1 MIKPI
6 KPYFLKE
13 ASFLSGSLEKV
24 IINMTKIISKRIG
37 SSLIGNPKTVFTVK
51 KPSGYYSG
59 VKYYV
64 GKGGTAIRFNWII
77 GQNAT
82 LHSIDVFRKYKT
94 QPVTTLYI
102 EDLNINQ
109 VINAISQHLTTG
121 AVNIDLSESVI
132 NELNFKGLMAKFQK
146 AEKEIP
152 QVETATEEVVKKVKI
167 KALTGTQIFDQI
179 ARYTEAIVKSTTPK
193 NVLIVAGD
201 PGTGKSVVVTE
212 ILNKFAGQPQKPPLR
227 GLPPVGS
234 AQMKKYLKAGEEE
247 KSIQAELRKFS
258 DYIPPAEQAWVRGS
272 QDLSGDELFVEMY
285 QSNGKVLLYDDADNV
300 FLIKENKLLM
310 KQAVDTKPVRPIKL
324 ASKLP
329 YVNLGAK
336 VGIIPKE
343 FNYSG
348 RMVIITNKSPGQ
360 IDDAILS
367 RALLVDVDLTPTQ
380 FMSRLQSLLDVIQ
393 RNEAPQISI
402 ADFKYV
408 YDWLYDMFINKK
420 VMSKFDIRTYVHLV
434 FEYNILSSDI
444 GLWETIAATAI
455 KQAYPGAKFV
465 ISEE

>member
-1 MIKPI
+1 
-6 KPYFLKE
+6 
-13 ASFLSGSLEKV
+13 
-24 IINMTKIISKRIG
+24 
-37 SSLIGNPKTVFTVK
+37 
-51 KPSGYYSG
+51 
-59 VKYYV
+59 
-64 GKGGTAIRFNWII
+64 
-77 GQNAT
+77 
-82 LHSIDVFRKYKT
+82 
-94 QPVTTLYI
+94 
-102 EDLNINQ
+102 
-109 VINAISQHLTTG
+109 
-121 AVNIDLSESVI
+121 
-132 NELNFKGLMAKFQK
+132 
-146 AEKEIP
+146 
-152 QVETATEEVVKKVKI
+152 
-167 KALTGTQIFDQI
+167 
-179 ARYTEAIVKSTTPK
+179 
-193 NVLIVAGD
+193 
-201 PGTGKSVVVTE
+201 
-212 ILNKFAGQPQKPPLR
+212 
-227 GLPPVGS
+227 
-234 AQMKKYLKAGEEE
+234 MKKYLKAGEEE

-367 RALLVDVDLTPTQ
+367 RALLVDVDLTPAQ